1 MFNCFT
7 LWYSRGCF
15 IILTL
20 RFSFM
25 LESLFAAFFGLLF
38 GSLGAVIVSMDM
50 WLWGGLETSTF
61 TNLQLN
67 SVLPQRHSM

>member
-1 MFNCFT
+1 
-7 LWYSRGCF
+7 
-15 IILTL
+15 
-20 RFSFM
+20 M